1 MRRVRVAIVES
12 SAIVVEGLRALL
24 AQSADFEVVFAA
36 ESLEVLVSRF
46 GVVAPDM
53 VVVGSQ
59 CYAPAN
65 MRAQW
70 TEIKS
75 VALVALMTTVREES
89 YMRQFD
95 SVVNLYDSPQQLLQ
109 NLRRAVEQN
118 ETNPYD
124 DSHDLSE
131 REQDVLVLV
140 AKGLSNKEI
149 ADALNISP
157 HTVISHRKNIVHKT
171 GIKSVAG
178 LTVYAMLNNLITLE

>member
-1 MRRVRVAIVES
+1 MRRCRVAIVES
-12 SAIVVEGLRALL
+12 SAIVVEGLRAML

-36 ESLEVLVSRF
+36 DSLDVLIARF

-53 VVVGSQ
+53 VIVGSQ
-59 CYAPAN
+59 CYAPAA
-65 MRAQW
+65 MRA
-70 TEIKS
+70 EYDELKS
-75 VALVALMTTVREES
+75 VALVGLMTTVREES
-89 YMRQFD
+89 YVRQFD
-95 SVVNLYDSPQQLLQ
+95 GVVNLYDAPQQLLQ

-140 AKGLSNKEI
+140 ANGLSNKEI
-149 ADALNISP
+149 ADRLNISP

-178 LTVYAMLNNLITLE
+178 LTVYAMLNNLISVE

>member
-1 MRRVRVAIVES
+1 MRKSRVAIVET
-12 SAIVVEGLRALL
+12 SAIVVEGLRAML
-24 AQSADFEVVFAA
+24 AQSAEFELVFAA
-36 ESLEVLVSRF
+36 ESLDMLIGRF
-46 GVVAPDM
+46 GVVAPDI
-53 VVVGSQ
+53 VIVGSQ
-59 CYAPAN
+59 CCTPVNIRSTY
-65 MRAQW
+65 
-70 TEIKS
+70 EELHS
-75 VALVALMTTVREES
+75 VALVVLMTTVREES

-95 SVVNLYDSPQQLLQ
+95 SVVNLYDAPQQLLQ
-109 NLRRAVEQN
+109 HLRRAVEQN

-149 ADALNISP
+149 AEALNISP

-178 LTVYAMLNNLITLE
+178 LTVYAMLNNLISVE